1 MGLSEVIG
9 NPAVKDSIVAD
20 CTKLIDQQVA
30 TKQGFAGIAL
40 KATYGVVKGLGAN
53 YIPGAISRLL
63 PEAFVALDPMWKEG
77 TVTGDPA
84 NYLIQNSARTADM
97 ILSVTD
103 SRAAKTSNGAVR
115 SAYQKLR
122 KSVKGDVEAAVP
134 GLANILATHVA
145 ASQANV
151 SL

>member
-1 MGLSEVIG
+1 
-9 NPAVKDSIVAD
+9 
-20 CTKLIDQQVA
+20 
-30 TKQGFAGIAL
+30 
-40 KATYGVVKGLGAN
+40 VVKRSSGEDSEGVAPCQN
-53 YIPGAISRLL
+53 SSVPGCT
-63 PEAFVALDPMWKEG
+63 VA
-77 TVTGDPA
+77 GDPA

-145 ASQANV
+145 ASQSNV